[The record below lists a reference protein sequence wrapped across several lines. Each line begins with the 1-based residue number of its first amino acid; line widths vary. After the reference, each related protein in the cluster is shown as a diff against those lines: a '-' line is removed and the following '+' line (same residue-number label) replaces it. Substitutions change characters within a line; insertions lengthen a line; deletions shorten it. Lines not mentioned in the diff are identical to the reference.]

1 MSIDTEVLQ
10 PGLWL
15 GVNHLADG
23 SPLAQPAKGQED
35 RIT

>member
-23 SPLAQPAKGQED
+23 KHLALPAKGPED